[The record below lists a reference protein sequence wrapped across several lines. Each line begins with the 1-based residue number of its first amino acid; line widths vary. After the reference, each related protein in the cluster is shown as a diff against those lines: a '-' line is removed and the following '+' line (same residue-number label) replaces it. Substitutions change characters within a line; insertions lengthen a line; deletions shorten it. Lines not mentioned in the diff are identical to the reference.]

1 LLYNQNKLIT
11 KNLDMLSQDFIGEMK
26 ASLLKKKAELETEL
40 KGLKPH
46 EELGTDMDASA
57 QEVGNDEVNQ
67 DVIATIHSDLE
78 KIENALKKIETGTYG
93 TDSEGKQIS
102 EERLRV
108 LPWADKAI

>member
-1 LLYNQNKLIT
+1 
-11 KNLDMLSQDFIGEMK
+11 
-26 ASLLKKKAELETEL
+26 
-40 KGLKPH
+40 
-46 EELGTDMDASA
+46 
-57 QEVGNDEVNQ
+57 
-67 DVIATIHSDLE
+67 LE